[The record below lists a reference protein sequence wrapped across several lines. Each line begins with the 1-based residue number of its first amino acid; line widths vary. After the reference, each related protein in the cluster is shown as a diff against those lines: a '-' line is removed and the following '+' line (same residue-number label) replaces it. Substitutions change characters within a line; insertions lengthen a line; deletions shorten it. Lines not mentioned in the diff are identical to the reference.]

1 MLHKSLQYIHASSL
15 PLYISPVPLDITQST
30 LWNSTDRFYP
40 FVTLSMSPE
49 SLDKILIS
57 TQNVLTALLNCPEA
71 KFRNI
76 LSFAD
81 FWSYLLHQNCF
92 AIHNIK
98 SRRSFFPTVLTS
110 SCYYDVTK
118 ISITRNNRHDWITFC
133 WVILFRTSQ

>member
-40 FVTLSMSPE
+40 FPCHQ

-81 FWSYLLHQNCF
+81 FWSYLLHQNCL

-110 SCYYDVTK
+110 SWYYDVTK
-118 ISITRNNRHDWITFC
+118 ISITRNNRHDWITIC
-133 WVILFRTSQ
+133 WVIRFRTSQ